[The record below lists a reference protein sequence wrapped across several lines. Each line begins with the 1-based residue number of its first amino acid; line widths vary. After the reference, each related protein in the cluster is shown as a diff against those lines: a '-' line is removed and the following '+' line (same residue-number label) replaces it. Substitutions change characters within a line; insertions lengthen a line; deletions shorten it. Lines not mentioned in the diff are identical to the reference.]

1 MAKHH
6 DEPLY
11 DIDEVA
17 KILKVSSKTVRREIE
32 RCALPAHRFGR
43 LLRVSQDDLRRYIAA
58 RREA

>member
-1 MAKHH
+1 MPKHH

-17 KILKVSSKTVRREIE
+17 AILKVSSKTVRREID
-32 RCALPAHRFGR
+32 RGSLPAHRFGR
-43 LLRVSQDDLRRYIAA
+43 LLRVSSDDLRRYIAA